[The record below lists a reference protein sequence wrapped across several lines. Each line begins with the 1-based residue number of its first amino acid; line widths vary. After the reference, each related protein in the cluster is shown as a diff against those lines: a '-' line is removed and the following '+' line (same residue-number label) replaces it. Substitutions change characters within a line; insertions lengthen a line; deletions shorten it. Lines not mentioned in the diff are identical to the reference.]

1 MTPQEYLNTVT
12 SQSPTPMAA
21 PNNVA
26 DMLVFLASQP
36 VGSVQVDPPPEPNP
50 PAVELMNTINL
61 IVEGLQRLL
70 QAKAT
75 YQSIT
80 VPLPPQTEKGIMSNE
95 TRGDILLN
103 ALAYSGETI
112 QQFYDRLL
120 FFKQRINPDLLK
132 NINMV
137 CMNPNIT
144 DTWIGVDD
152 QLGLL
157 SYYNTNYGPKDIN
170 WGDSKLIP

>member
-112 QQFYDRLL
+112 QQFYDKKHKHGLHESKHHRHLDWSGRSIGIVVLL
-120 FFKQRINPDLLK
+120 QH
-132 NINMV
+132 
-137 CMNPNIT
+137 
-144 DTWIGVDD
+144 
-152 QLGLL
+152 QLR
-157 SYYNTNYGPKDIN
+157 T
-170 WGDSKLIP
+170 